1 MTRENRGKR
10 RIPVML
16 THLRSKAEGVSCS
29 ETPVSV
35 CFCFFG
41 WLVCLV
47 CLFCLFWLVCWL
59 VGLVGDCGIYSGM
72 TQPSSRRRGVGPLES
87 RTSPLVDHWFIT
99 HILGILLHDR
109 SGLIWRFPFFC
120 GFPNKLHENSYKLRS
135 KPFCVWVLDAR
146 LPWKFA
152 FRFQLLPS

>member
-16 THLRSKAEGVSCS
+16 THLRSKAEGVH
-29 ETPVSV
+29 VQKHQSV
-35 CFCFFG
+35 FVLFF
-41 WLVCLV
+41 WLVG
-47 CLFCLFWLVCWL
+47 LFGLFVLFVWLVCWL

-135 KPFCVWVLDAR
+135 KPFCVLDAR